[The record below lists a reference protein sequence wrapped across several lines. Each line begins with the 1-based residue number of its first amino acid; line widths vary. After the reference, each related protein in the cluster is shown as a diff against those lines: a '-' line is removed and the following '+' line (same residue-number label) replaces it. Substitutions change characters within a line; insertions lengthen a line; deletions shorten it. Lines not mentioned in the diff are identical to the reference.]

1 MDPTTPVDVFVGVQS
16 GSAGQGSHRPRA
28 NTEGGMHMPN
38 PYEHP
43 VHPGGASTLPR
54 ADFGMRSNGGG
65 EHGDIPPPPCHAPP
79 PLTHSSLEI
88 FARMRRSPTGGGG
101 KNGHQHQQ
109 QKQSQR
115 GGGEH
120 QHHGMSHRSFSTTQT
135 AGLISP
141 TSSSLP
147 NSGSMRMI
155 RSAGQLHPLEEKSSQ
170 ELGPEY
176 ATVYPPMPMEGKV
189 ATLER
194 QPPPR
199 RGLPH
204 SPNQPPPHGGAYV
217 PNGSN
222 RSTRNSDDFSSFSEM
237 TDTGSAQLSM
247 GQAGHGHMP
256 APLHSPRHPEMAG
269 SYHLSGQRESVF
281 SETSN
286 EEQSLSSGS
295 IREASPSGEEEDIV
309 LPATLYTLEA
319 YNYTF
324 NYCVDSCVCACTYTY
339 KVATVELRTRTKEEC
354 VILYVLCVKISRVI
368 VCVLMCVCRY
378 PRLDGRVSGRGRP
391 QEVGVLLL
399 HYSNQHQDLS
409 QPGQPQPPHTPSTWL
424 TVEWL
429 TVE

>member
-16 GSAGQGSHRPRA
+16 GPAGQGPHRPRA

-65 EHGDIPPPPCHAPP
+65 EHGGIPPPPCHAPP

-88 FARMRRSPTGGGG
+88 FARMRRSPTSGGG
-101 KNGHQHQQ
+101 KNGHHHQQ

-115 GGGEH
+115 GGVEH

-141 TSSSLP
+141 TPSSLP

-155 RSAGQLHPLEEKSSQ
+155 RSAGQLHPLEEQSSQ

-256 APLHSPRHPEMAG
+256 APLHSPRHPDMVG

-295 IREASPSGEEEDIV
+295 IREASPSGEEDDIV

-319 YNYTF
+319 YNYILIIVLIVAYVLVHTCTRIRWQHWKCVHEQRKNVLF
-324 NYCVDSCVCACTYTY
+324 YTYCV
-339 KVATVELRTRTKEEC
+339 
-354 VILYVLCVKISRVI
+354 
-368 VCVLMCVCRY
+368 
-378 PRLDGRVSGRGRP
+378 
-391 QEVGVLLL
+391 
-399 HYSNQHQDLS
+399 
-409 QPGQPQPPHTPSTWL
+409 
-424 TVEWL
+424 
-429 TVE
+429 